1 LLLVLLAGVAS
12 GCDSSV
18 ASSEPA
24 GNAAIRDY
32 PTPQGR
38 ILTANQAANSVSLID
53 VATDT
58 AYGTVPTGQQPHHVV
73 GTPDGKEFWVTLYK
87 ENRLQVFDAK
97 TLAEVASVDVGASN
111 DDLAFDPTGKRLY
124 VSLGLNNSVA
134 VIDVAAHKM
143 LQTVKVGNTPHGVKV
158 TPDGKTLL
166 VTNTAD
172 NTVSMLSLEPD
183 AKVVG
188 TVVTG
193 ANPFEVT
200 ISPDSKTAYVSNFLG
215 DTISI
220 VDLGL
225 KKTVHS
231 WRSGKQPAMI
241 ALEGSDGKPGGN
253 QLVVANTSSADVW
266 IINATTGKLVTRVPV
281 GQGAHGVVGT
291 PSGKLYITNSTD
303 NTVTVI
309 DGATNKAIKTL
320 AVANNP
326 NGLTYMSTP

>member
-1 LLLVLLAGVAS
+1 L
-12 GCDSSV
+12 
-18 ASSEPA
+18 
-24 GNAAIRDY
+24 
-32 PTPQGR
+32 
-38 ILTANQAANSVSLID
+38 
-53 VATDT
+53 
-58 AYGTVPTGQQPHHVV
+58 
-73 GTPDGKEFWVTLYK
+73 
-87 ENRLQVFDAK
+87 
-97 TLAEVASVDVGASN
+97 
-111 DDLAFDPTGKRLY
+111 
-124 VSLGLNNSVA
+124 
-134 VIDVAAHKM
+134 
-143 LQTVKVGNTPHGVKV
+143 
-158 TPDGKTLL
+158 
-166 VTNTAD
+166 
-172 NTVSMLSLEPD
+172 SMLSLEPD

-241 ALEGSDGKPGGN
+241 ALEGSDGKPGGS

-281 GQGAHGVVGT
+281 GQGAHGVVST